1 MASAVFLAVE
11 RNMRRTFW
19 LELVDQQF
27 REARAANYRASI
39 VVNTHTGLPIELA
52 QDERS
57 ALSSLTP
64 MPKQ

>member
-27 REARAANYRASI
+27 RAARAANYRASI
-39 VVNTHTGLPIELA
+39 VVNTHTGLPIESAPDEPAPLA
-52 QDERS
+52 PAHVD
-57 ALSSLTP
+57 A
-64 MPKQ
+64 